1 MDNFKNDINRR
12 KFIEAGLKTA
22 GAAALATV
30 PSLNSFAGKREPVN
44 DVIEII
50 YKDVPGAGFNRQT
63 VIDKRRGKPGQGQ
76 RDSNN
81 DVSYYRSDQKDDR
94 DGCQFYHCSRRHFI
108 ITPMT

>member
-30 PSLNSFAGKREPVN
+30 PSLKSFAGKREYTVN

-63 VIDKRRGKPGQGQ
+63 VDTIKSRGRPGQSQ

-94 DGCQFYHCSRRHFI
+94 DGCQFYHCSWRYI
-108 ITPMT
+108 L